1 MSRMACTEPQC
12 LYKGALYL
20 FILYVIVGDV
30 LAIPGHN
37 LQCSLDMVCTYTC
50 MVFKIN
56 YLANEYAHYHVQTL
70 SNPSM

>member
-1 MSRMACTEPQC
+1 MGHTVCTEPQR

-20 FILYVIVGDV
+20 FILYVIVEDV
-30 LAIPGHN
+30 LAIPGNN
-37 LQCSLDMVCTYTC
+37 LQCSLDMVCTYTR